1 MLDRVIAWQRQR
13 QKNKDKDKKTKT
25 KKNKDQDGHLFT
37 MLDRVITWTV
47 AGLRLAHRH
56 HLLLALLLEFHLKFY
71 LLWEELGFL
80 EKIWDFV
87 PTRGGGR
94 SFAIGTFGEK
104 KIPNQ
109 LLSAHL
115 YFSTVLKL
123 LTSTVVAATACFSSM
138 YSIRQISACSTTE
151 EELIKMKNLTS
162 QSKAAFKQELSKQSF
177 NLISFQL

>member
-13 QKNKDKDKKTKT
+13 QEKQRQRQRRSPLYNVGPSD
-25 KKNKDQDGHLFT
+25 N
-37 MLDRVITWTV
+37 LDRSWVE
-47 AGLRLAHRH
+47 AGTPSPSASRTASRISPEILSFMRGARI
-56 HLLLALLLEFHLKFY
+56 FGKNM
-71 LLWEELGFL
+71 GFCTNQG
-80 EKIWDFV
+80 WGPVF
-87 PTRGGGR
+87 RNR
-94 SFAIGTFGEK
+94 NFWW

-115 YFSTVLKL
+115 YFSTVIKL
-123 LTSTVVAATACFSSM
+123 LTSTAVAATACFSSM

-151 EELIKMKNLTS
+151 EELIRMKNLTS